1 MGNFIKLNEICHLIL
16 QNFKVVFYFFFF
28 VFQFVGTG
36 FLALFVCMITDK
48 RMEIP
53 SSIHALLIGLLI
65 AMIGMAFGMNVGY
78 PINPARDFA
87 PRVFAAMIGYGWEVF
102 RYEKLI

>member
-1 MGNFIKLNEICHLIL
+1 
-16 QNFKVVFYFFFF
+16 
-28 VFQFVGTG
+28 
-36 FLALFVCMITDK
+36 
-48 RMEIP
+48 MEIP
-53 SSIHALLIGLLI
+53 SGIHALLIGLLI

-102 RYEKLI
+102 RYDELINVFFFFFLTIAIDDLYTNTSHIVWIAVSY